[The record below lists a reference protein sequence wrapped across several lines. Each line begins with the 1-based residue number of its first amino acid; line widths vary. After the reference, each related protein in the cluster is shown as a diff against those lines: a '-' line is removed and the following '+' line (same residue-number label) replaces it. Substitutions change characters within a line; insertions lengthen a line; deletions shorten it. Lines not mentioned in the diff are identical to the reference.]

1 MKTKTLRVLAL
12 AALLATPFALAA
24 QQSLP
29 YSYGFEEA
37 AEMNNWTT
45 QSMNTE
51 NAANMQRVT
60 TQHHSGSYSF
70 QFSAQSTAANGN
82 YNQYLITPELNCPNG
97 TFLEFYYKK
106 QSQHANAYF
115 RVGYS
120 STNANPTSFTWI
132 SNDTLPYSTVGD
144 AWFRYAANLPA
155 GTKYVA
161 INYYHNSS
169 SLVYNKF
176 FVDDFILSAGSSCMP
191 VTNLEVSVATQSS
204 LTLSWTDT
212 QNDDGVTYMVYDMS
226 DTTLITDTVS
236 GTTFTVTGLEPNTE
250 YTFGVVAD
258 CGGGNY
264 STRVSTTGHTDC
276 GMVGDDELPW
286 GDDFNTYG
294 SVGLTD
300 IPCYQ
305 SLNYGYNGNLVY
317 PGISTIPGTDGNTQ
331 NKAMVFK
338 CRGTV
343 QYQVAILPQ
352 FESIGNKTVVFNI
365 KDNGVFNYATSETE
379 YHGVVEVGVMSDPA
393 DQTTFT
399 AIQTFTGLNA
409 TWAEKTVDLS
419 SYTGTGLH
427 IAFRCHNT
435 MPNTSSSENP
445 VYIDNL
451 YVLESPS
458 CPRLTGVTVDNITG
472 NDATVHIGD
481 TAAASHISYRITFTP
496 DNGDDP
502 IVITDIDTTNYTA
515 TGLTPNTAYT
525 VSAEAECSDGS
536 FTAPV
541 TVSIRTGCGLIPEE
555 AMPFSENFDS
565 YQNNAQA
572 AMPCW
577 TILNAVGGYPK
588 YASYR
593 NHGNGSGNGLL
604 WTGATS
610 QNTLCVLPAFDVP
623 LDQLIVN
630 LWFYTTSST
639 DGIQLGYVTDNDNAG
654 SYVAL
659 ASYVGTAYAYSATG
673 WSNVELT
680 VPSVPAEA
688 SNLAIKFVGTGQTV
702 VVDDIVVTVAPNCPQ
717 PTTVVVSDITNTS
730 AHLHVADSNDSPNY
744 TVRVY
749 GGGNT
754 LIDNVTY
761 TTTEIPLTGLAASTV
776 YTVEVVANCP
786 DGGSYSP
793 VTMQFSTQCTAIGEN
808 DLPWNENFDTYP
820 GTSGSLES
828 QYALNIACWTVA
840 CRYSGYY
847 PFFNSAVH
855 YNGSNSLYCYGTA
868 AQPTVF
874 ALPWFDNNLSN
885 LQLTFAVRRTDAQA
899 NIEVGVMSNPMDT
912 NTFVHVQTCSPSTSG
927 SWQMF
932 TVTFASFTT
941 GNIAFRSTSLVNIDA
956 ITVNTT
962 SLCTA
967 PVVTL
972 CDTTTEGVTVT
983 LNDVHNTAHYM
994 LYLDGSAAGIE
1005 VNGNTYT
1012 IEGLAPGTIHSLTA
1026 RTVCGAGSMSD
1037 NSPAV
1042 GFHTLCEPVSTPS
1055 WSEDFETW
1063 ATGDSTY
1070 NPCWVSVTDGTTPT
1084 PYAENTNGN
1093 KSLYFL
1099 ASSGAYNAC
1108 YSMAKLPQFA
1118 AAVNTL
1124 TISFRYKVSINASDS
1139 RIIVGVAGEGNDT
1152 AGFTRIASFTPANTN
1167 WHEYDVD
1174 LAAYNGTNNRIAVM
1188 LVVSGDN
1195 RVAYGYMDDV
1205 EVYVTGDCL
1214 RPAPIVVS
1222 NVGADSVHLDWSAG
1236 STLGDFSIKWTDEDS
1251 TTVYD
1256 QLGYTLESLQPYTT
1270 YTVTVRRECDGELS
1284 RPRTVTFTTHALPAS
1299 LPYNTGFET
1308 TNDTLWNYA
1317 QAENNQ
1323 WHIGNA
1329 VNNGGSRSLYIS
1341 TDGGVSNTYVS
1352 DATHAY
1358 AYRILN
1364 LTESGNYDISFDW
1377 KAKGEPTTIDC
1388 DYLRAYIAPEA
1399 NAPVTDITSIPSS
1412 WQSITDPLS
1421 MEEDWQSIY
1430 TVANVEAAGN
1440 YALIF
1445 CWKVDALT
1453 VTNPP
1458 AAIDNVIVARQSCTP
1473 PTDLTYGQATATTI
1487 SFSWTAGSNETAWDV
1502 NINNSGWQ
1510 RVSVTNYTATGL
1522 TPDTDNDIA
1531 VRAVCGD
1538 GGNSFAITGTMHTG
1552 TLGIAD
1558 NDALIVAITPNPA
1571 TNIVTVSAGAMH
1583 QAAIIDLNGRTVT
1596 TAPMTD
1602 GSATFDVSTLA
1613 RGAYFVRITG
1623 DQATI
1628 VRKLIVR

>member
-51 NAANMQRVT
+51 NAANMMRT
-60 TQHHSGSYSF
+60 TSQHYTGSWCF
-70 QFSAQSTAANGN
+70 QFASNASAANGN
-82 YNQYLITPELNCPNG
+82 YNQYLISPELNCPNG
-97 TFLEFYYKK
+97 MHLNFKYRKHSNWVNER
-106 QSQHANAYF
+106 F

-120 STNANPTSFTWI
+120 ATTADVSSFTWLGYTTTTSG
-132 SNDTLPYSTVGD
+132 SNTTVWTD
-144 AWFRYAANLPA
+144 YDINLPA

-161 INYYHNSS
+161 INYDSYLGTSTSNY
-169 SLVYNKF
+169 LYI
-176 FVDDFILSAGSSCMP
+176 DDIVMAADASCMP
-191 VTNLEVSVATQSS
+191 VTNLQVISS
-204 LTLSWTDT
+204 TIGSLQLSWTDN
-212 QNDDGVTYMVYDMS
+212 QNGSGTTYTVFDMS
-226 DTTLITDTVS
+226 DTTVMADSVT
-236 GTTFTVTGLEPNTE
+236 GTTYVVTGLESNSE
-250 YTFGVVAD
+250 YTFGVVAS
-258 CGGGNY
+258 CGSGQY
-264 STRVSTTGHTDC
+264 STRVSVTGHTAC
-276 GMVGDDELPW
+276 GIVGDDEMPW
-286 GDDFNTYG
+286 GDNFDSYSDG
-294 SVGLTD
+294 SVSDL
-300 IPCYQ
+300 PCYK
-305 SLNYGYNGNLVY
+305 SLNYGYSSNTDY
-317 PGISTIPGTDGNTQ
+317 PKIGVTDGVDGVNS
-331 NKAMVFK
+331 KAMVFRV
-338 CRGTV
+338 RGTS
-343 QYQVAILPQ
+343 QYELAILPE
-352 FESIGNKTVVFNI
+352 FESLYDKSVVFNV
-365 KDNGVFNYATSETE
+365 KDNGTYYNGDVLYTE
-379 YHGVVEVGVMSDPA
+379 VLEVGVMTDPTNQA
-393 DQTTFT
+393 TFT
-399 AIQTFTGLNA
+399 TVQTFSGMNA
-409 TWAEKTVDLS
+409 TWVEKTVDLS
-419 SYTGTGLH
+419 TYSGNGYY

-435 MPNTSSSENP
+435 QANTNGTL
-445 VYIDNL
+445 YIDNI
-451 YVLESPS
+451 YVLVTPS

-481 TAAASHISYRITFTP
+481 TAAASHVSYRITFTP

-541 TVSIRTGCGLIPEE
+541 TTSIRTGCGLIPEE

-593 NHGNGSGNGLL
+593 NHGNSSGNGLL

-659 ASYVGTAYAYSATG
+659 ASYVGTAYAYSTTG

-688 SNLAIKFVGTGQTV
+688 SNLAIKFVGTGQDV

-754 LIDNVTY
+754 VIDNVTY

-793 VTMQFSTQCTAIGEN
+793 VTMQFRTQCAAIGEN

-874 ALPWFDNNLSN
+874 ALPWFGNNLSD

-932 TVTFASFTT
+932 TVTFAGFTT

-972 CDTTTEGVTVT
+972 SDTTTEGVTVT

-994 LYLDGSAAGIE
+994 LYLDGSTTGIE

-1124 TISFRYKVSINASDS
+1124 TLSFRYKVSINASDS
-1139 RIIVGVAGEGNDT
+1139 RIIVGVAGDGNDT
-1152 AGFTRIASFTPANTN
+1152 TGFTRIASFTPANTN

-1188 LVVSGDN
+1188 LVAGGDN

-1329 VNNGGSRSLYIS
+1329 VNNGGSSSLYIS
-1341 TDGGVSNTYVS
+1341 TDGGISNTYVS
-1352 DATHAY
+1352 DATHTY

-1364 LTESGNYDISFDW
+1364 LTENGNYDISFDW

-1399 NAPVTDITSIPSS
+1399 DAPVTDITSIPSS

-1430 TVANVEAAGN
+1430 TVANVETAGN

-1458 AAIDNVIVARQSCTP
+1458 AAIDNVIVARQSCPP

>member
-51 NAANMQRVT
+51 NAANMMRT
-60 TQHHSGSYSF
+60 TSQHYTGSWCF
-70 QFSAQSTAANGN
+70 QFASNASAANGN
-82 YNQYLITPELNCPNG
+82 YNQYLISPELNCPNG
-97 TFLEFYYKK
+97 MHLNFKYRKHSNWVNER
-106 QSQHANAYF
+106 F

-120 STNANPTSFTWI
+120 ATTADVSSFTWLGYTTTSG
-132 SNDTLPYSTVGD
+132 SNTTVWTD
-144 AWFRYAANLPA
+144 YDINLPA

-161 INYYHNSS
+161 INYDSYLGTSTSNY
-169 SLVYNKF
+169 LYI
-176 FVDDFILSAGSSCMP
+176 DDIVMAADASCMP
-191 VTNLEVSVATQSS
+191 VTNLQVISS
-204 LTLSWTDT
+204 TIGSLQLSWTDN
-212 QNDDGVTYMVYDMS
+212 QNGSGTTYTVFDMS
-226 DTTLITDTVS
+226 DTTVMADSVT
-236 GTTFTVTGLEPNTE
+236 GTTYVVTGLESNSE
-250 YTFGVVAD
+250 YTFGVVAS
-258 CGGGNY
+258 CGSGQY
-264 STRVSTTGHTDC
+264 STRVSVTGHTAC
-276 GMVGDDELPW
+276 GIVGDDEMPW
-286 GDDFNTYG
+286 GDNFDSYSDG
-294 SVGLTD
+294 SVSDL
-300 IPCYQ
+300 PCYK
-305 SLNYGYNGNLVY
+305 SLNYGYSSNTDY
-317 PGISTIPGTDGNTQ
+317 PKIGVTDGVDGVNS
-331 NKAMVFK
+331 KAMVFRV
-338 CRGTV
+338 RGTS
-343 QYQVAILPQ
+343 QYELAILPE
-352 FESIGNKTVVFNI
+352 FESLYDKSVVFNV
-365 KDNGVFNYATSETE
+365 KDNGTYYNGDVLYTE
-379 YHGVVEVGVMSDPA
+379 VLEVGVMTDPTNQA
-393 DQTTFT
+393 TFT
-399 AIQTFTGLNA
+399 TVQTFSGMNA
-409 TWAEKTVDLS
+409 TWVEKTVDLS
-419 SYTGTGLH
+419 TYSGNGYY

-435 MPNTSSSENP
+435 QANTNGTL
-445 VYIDNL
+445 YIDNI
-451 YVLESPS
+451 YVLVTPS

-481 TAAASHISYRITFTP
+481 TAAASHVSYRITFTP

-593 NHGNGSGNGLL
+593 NHGNSSGNGLL

-659 ASYVGTAYAYSATG
+659 ASYVGTAYAYSTTG

-688 SNLAIKFVGTGQTV
+688 SNLAIKFVGTGQDV
-702 VVDDIVVTVAPNCPQ
+702 VVDDIVVSVAPNCPQ

-754 LIDNVTY
+754 VIDNVTY

-786 DGGSYSP
+786 DGGNYSP
-793 VTMQFSTQCTAIGEN
+793 VAMQFRTQCAAIGEN

-874 ALPWFDNNLSN
+874 ALPWFGNNLSD

-932 TVTFASFTT
+932 TVTFAGFTT

-972 CDTTTEGVTVT
+972 SDTTTEGVTVT

-994 LYLDGSAAGIE
+994 LYLDGSTTGIE
-1005 VNGNTYT
+1005 VIGNTYT

-1084 PYAENTNGN
+1084 PYAENANGN

-1124 TISFRYKVSINASDS
+1124 TLSFRYKVSINASDS
-1139 RIIVGVAGEGNDT
+1139 RIIVGVAGDGNDT

-1188 LVVSGDN
+1188 LVAGGDN

-1236 STLGDFSIKWTDEDS
+1236 SALGDFSIKWTDEDS

-1256 QLGYTLESLQPYTT
+1256 QLGYTLENLQPYTT

-1399 NAPVTDITSIPSS
+1399 DAPVTDITSIPSS

-1458 AAIDNVIVARQSCTP
+1458 AAIDNVIVARQSCAP

-1487 SFSWTAGSNETAWDV
+1487 SFSWTAGSNETSWDV

-1602 GSATFDVSTLA
+1602 GSAAFDVSTLA

>member
-51 NAANMQRVT
+51 NAANMMRT
-60 TQHHSGSYSF
+60 TSQHYTGSWCF
-70 QFSAQSTAANGN
+70 QFASNASAANGN
-82 YNQYLITPELNCPNG
+82 YNQYLISPELNCPNG
-97 TFLEFYYKK
+97 MHLNFKYRKHSNWVNER
-106 QSQHANAYF
+106 F

-120 STNANPTSFTWI
+120 ATTADVSSFTWLGYTTTTSG
-132 SNDTLPYSTVGD
+132 SNTTVWTD
-144 AWFRYAANLPA
+144 YDINLPA

-161 INYYHNSS
+161 INYDSYLGTSTSNY
-169 SLVYNKF
+169 LYI
-176 FVDDFILSAGSSCMP
+176 DDIVMAADASCMP
-191 VTNLEVSVATQSS
+191 VTNLQVISS
-204 LTLSWTDT
+204 TIGSLQLSWTDN
-212 QNDDGVTYMVYDMS
+212 QNGSGTTYTVFDMS
-226 DTTLITDTVS
+226 DTTVMADSVT
-236 GTTFTVTGLEPNTE
+236 GTTYVVTGLESNSE
-250 YTFGVVAD
+250 YTFGVVAS
-258 CGGGNY
+258 CGSGQY
-264 STRVSTTGHTDC
+264 STRVSVTGHTAC
-276 GMVGDDELPW
+276 GIVGDDEMPW
-286 GDDFNTYG
+286 GDNFDSYSDG
-294 SVGLTD
+294 SVSDL
-300 IPCYQ
+300 PCYK
-305 SLNYGYNGNLVY
+305 SLNYGYSSNTDY
-317 PGISTIPGTDGNTQ
+317 PKIGVTDGVDGVNS
-331 NKAMVFK
+331 KAMVFRV
-338 CRGTV
+338 RGTS
-343 QYQVAILPQ
+343 QYELAILPE
-352 FESIGNKTVVFNI
+352 FESLYDKSVVFNV
-365 KDNGVFNYATSETE
+365 KDNGTYYNGDVLYTE
-379 YHGVVEVGVMSDPA
+379 VLEVGVMTDPTNQA
-393 DQTTFT
+393 TFT
-399 AIQTFTGLNA
+399 TVQTFSGMNA
-409 TWAEKTVDLS
+409 TWVEKTVDLS
-419 SYTGTGLH
+419 TYSGNGYY

-435 MPNTSSSENP
+435 QANTNGTL
-445 VYIDNL
+445 YIDNI
-451 YVLESPS
+451 YVLVTPS

-481 TAAASHISYRITFTP
+481 TAAASHVSYRITFTP

-541 TVSIRTGCGLIPEE
+541 TTSIRTGCGLIPEE

-593 NHGNGSGNGLL
+593 NHGNSSGNGLL

-659 ASYVGTAYAYSATG
+659 ASYVGTAYAYSTTG

-688 SNLAIKFVGTGQTV
+688 SNLAIKFVGTGQDV
-702 VVDDIVVTVAPNCPQ
+702 VVDDIVVSVAPNCPQ

-754 LIDNVTY
+754 VIDNVTY
-761 TTTEIPLTGLAASTV
+761 TTTEIQLTGLAASTV

-786 DGGSYSP
+786 DGGSYNP
-793 VTMQFSTQCTAIGEN
+793 VTMQFRTQCAAIGEN

-874 ALPWFDNNLSN
+874 ALPWFGNNLSD

-932 TVTFASFTT
+932 TVTFAGFTT

-972 CDTTTEGVTVT
+972 SDTTTEGVTVT

-994 LYLDGSAAGIE
+994 LYLDGSTTGIE
-1005 VNGNTYT
+1005 VIGNTYT

-1124 TISFRYKVSINASDS
+1124 TLSFRYKVSINASDS
-1139 RIIVGVAGEGNDT
+1139 RIIVGVAGDGNDT

-1188 LVVSGDN
+1188 LVAGGDN

-1329 VNNGGSRSLYIS
+1329 VNNGGSSSLYIS

-1430 TVANVEAAGN
+1430 TVSNVETAGN

-1458 AAIDNVIVARQSCTP
+1458 AAIDNVIVARQSCAP

-1596 TAPMTD
+1596 TAPLTD

>member
-51 NAANMQRVT
+51 NANNMMRT
-60 TQHHSGSYSF
+60 TSQHYTGSWCF
-70 QFSAQSTAANGN
+70 QFASNASAANGN
-82 YNQYLITPELNCPNG
+82 YNQYLISPELNCPNG
-97 TFLEFYYKK
+97 MHLNFKYRKHSNWVNER
-106 QSQHANAYF
+106 F

-120 STNANPTSFTWI
+120 ATTADVSSFTWLGYTTTTSG
-132 SNDTLPYSTVGD
+132 SNTTVWTD
-144 AWFRYAANLPA
+144 YDINLPA

-161 INYYHNSS
+161 INYDSYLGTGTSNY
-169 SLVYNKF
+169 LYI
-176 FVDDFILSAGSSCMP
+176 DDIEMAADASCMP
-191 VTNLEVSVATQSS
+191 VTNLQVISS
-204 LTLSWTDT
+204 TIGSLQLSWTDN
-212 QNDDGVTYMVYDMS
+212 QNGSGTTYTVFDMS
-226 DTTLITDTVS
+226 DTTVMADSVT
-236 GTTFTVTGLEPNTE
+236 GTTYVVTGLESNSE
-250 YTFGVVAD
+250 YTFGVVAS
-258 CGGGNY
+258 CGSGQY
-264 STRVSTTGHTDC
+264 STRVSVTGHTAC
-276 GMVGDDELPW
+276 GIVGDDEMPW
-286 GDDFNTYG
+286 GDNFDSYSDG
-294 SVGLTD
+294 SVSDL
-300 IPCYQ
+300 PCYK
-305 SLNYGYNGNLVY
+305 SLNYGYSSNTDYPKIGVTNGV
-317 PGISTIPGTDGNTQ
+317 DGVNS
-331 NKAMVFK
+331 KAMVFRV
-338 CRGTV
+338 RGTS
-343 QYQVAILPQ
+343 QYELAILPE
-352 FESIGNKTVVFNI
+352 FESLYDKSVVFDV
-365 KDNGVFNYATSETE
+365 KDNGTYYNGDVLYTE
-379 YHGVVEVGVMSDPA
+379 VLEVGVMTDPTNQA
-393 DQTTFT
+393 TFT
-399 AIQTFTGLNA
+399 TVQTFSGMNA
-409 TWAEKTVDLS
+409 TWVEKIVDLS
-419 SYTGTGLH
+419 TYSGSGYY

-435 MPNTSSSENP
+435 QANTNGTL
-445 VYIDNL
+445 YIDNL
-451 YVLESPS
+451 YVLVTPS

-481 TAAASHISYRITFTP
+481 TAAASHVSYRITFTP

-541 TVSIRTGCGLIPEE
+541 TVLIRTGCGLIPEE

-610 QNTLCVLPAFDVP
+610 QNTMCVLPAFDVP

-659 ASYVGTAYAYSATG
+659 ASYVGTEYAYSTTG

-717 PTTVVVSDITNTS
+717 PTTVVVNDITNTS

-754 LIDNVTY
+754 VIDNVTY

-786 DGGSYSP
+786 DGGSYNP
-793 VTMQFSTQCTAIGEN
+793 VTMQFSTQCAAIGEN

-874 ALPWFDNNLSN
+874 ALPWFGNNLSD

-932 TVTFASFTT
+932 TVTFAGFTT

-972 CDTTTEGVTVT
+972 SDTTTEGVTVT

-994 LYLDGSAAGIE
+994 LYLDGSTTGIE

-1012 IEGLAPGTIHSLTA
+1012 IEGLASGTIHSLTA

-1108 YSMAKLPQFA
+1108 YSMAKLPQFT

-1124 TISFRYKVSINASDS
+1124 TLSFRYKVSINASDS
-1139 RIIVGVAGEGNDT
+1139 RIIVGVAGDGNDT

-1188 LVVSGDN
+1188 LVAGGDN

-1256 QLGYTLESLQPYTT
+1256 QLGYTLENLQPYTT

-1399 NAPVTDITSIPSS
+1399 DAPVTDITSIPSS

-1430 TVANVEAAGN
+1430 TVANVETAGN

-1458 AAIDNVIVARQSCTP
+1458 AAIDNVIVARQSCAP

-1571 TNIVTVSAGAMH
+1571 TDIVTVSAGAMH

>member
-51 NAANMQRVT
+51 NANNMMRT
-60 TQHHSGSYSF
+60 TSQYYTGSWCF
-70 QFSAQSTAANGN
+70 QFASNTSASNGN
-82 YNQYLITPELNCPNG
+82 YNQYLISPELNCPNG
-97 TFLEFYYKK
+97 MHLNFKYRKHSNWVNER
-106 QSQHANAYF
+106 F

-120 STNANPTSFTWI
+120 ATTADVSSFTWLGYTTTTSG
-132 SNDTLPYSTVGD
+132 SNTTVWTD
-144 AWFRYAANLPA
+144 YDINLPA

-161 INYYHNSS
+161 INYDSYLGTGTSNY
-169 SLVYNKF
+169 LYI
-176 FVDDFILSAGSSCMP
+176 DDIELAADASCMP
-191 VTNLEVSVATQSS
+191 VTNLQVISS
-204 LTLSWTDT
+204 TIGSLQLSWTDN
-212 QNDDGVTYMVYDMS
+212 QNGSGTTYTVFDMS
-226 DTTLITDTVS
+226 DTTVMADSVT
-236 GTTFTVTGLEPNTE
+236 GTTYVVTGLESNSE
-250 YTFGVVAD
+250 YIFGVVAS
-258 CGGGNY
+258 CGSGQY
-264 STRVSTTGHTDC
+264 STRVSVTGHTAC
-276 GMVGDDELPW
+276 GIVGDDEMPW
-286 GDDFNTYG
+286 GDNFDSYSDG
-294 SVGLTD
+294 SVSDL
-300 IPCYQ
+300 PCYK
-305 SLNYGYNGNLVY
+305 SLNYGYSSNTDY
-317 PGISTIPGTDGNTQ
+317 PKIGVTDGVDGVNS
-331 NKAMVFK
+331 KAIVFRV
-338 CRGTV
+338 RGTS
-343 QYQVAILPQ
+343 QYELAILPE
-352 FESIGNKTVVFNI
+352 FESLYDKSVVFNV
-365 KDNGVFNYATSETE
+365 KDNGTYYNGDVLYTE
-379 YHGVVEVGVMSDPA
+379 VLEVGVMTDPTNQA
-393 DQTTFT
+393 TFT
-399 AIQTFTGLNA
+399 TVQTFSGMNA
-409 TWAEKTVDLS
+409 TWEEKTVDLS
-419 SYTGTGLH
+419 TYSGNGYY

-435 MPNTSSSENP
+435 QANTNGTL
-445 VYIDNL
+445 YIDNL

-502 IVITDIDTTNYTA
+502 IVITDIDTTNHTA

-577 TILNAVGGYPK
+577 TILNATGGYPK

-593 NHGNGSGNGLL
+593 NHGNGSGKGLL

-659 ASYVGTAYAYSATG
+659 ASYVGTAYAYSTTG

-702 VVDDIVVTVAPNCPQ
+702 VVDDIVVSVAPNCPQ

-754 LIDNVTY
+754 VIDNVTY

-793 VTMQFSTQCTAIGEN
+793 VAMQFRTQCAAIGEN

-874 ALPWFDNNLSN
+874 ALPWFGNNLSD
-885 LQLTFAVRRTDAQA
+885 LQLTLAVRRTDAQA

-932 TVTFASFTT
+932 TVTFAGFTT

-972 CDTTTEGVTVT
+972 SDTTTEGVTVT

-1139 RIIVGVAGEGNDT
+1139 RIIVGVAGDGNDT

-1256 QLGYTLESLQPYTT
+1256 QLGYTLENLQPYTT

-1284 RPRTVTFTTHALPAS
+1284 RPRTVTITTHALPAS

-1458 AAIDNVIVARQSCTP
+1458 AAIDNVIVARQSCAP

-1571 TNIVTVSAGAMH
+1571 TDIVTVSAGAMH
-1583 QAAIIDLNGRTVT
+1583 QASIIDLNGRTVT

-1602 GSATFDVSTLA
+1602 GSATFDVSSLA

>member
-12 AALLATPFALAA
+12 AALLATPFALTA

-60 TQHHSGSYSF
+60 TQHNTGTWCF
-70 QFSAQSTAANGN
+70 QFASNTSASNGN
-82 YNQYLITPELNCPNG
+82 YNQYLISPELNCPNG
-97 TFLEFYYKK
+97 MHLNFKYRKHSNWVNER
-106 QSQHANAYF
+106 F

-120 STNANPTSFTWI
+120 ATTADVSSFTWLGYTTTTSG
-132 SNDTLPYSTVGD
+132 SNTTVWTD
-144 AWFRYAANLPA
+144 YDINLPA
-155 GTKYVA
+155 GTKYDSYLGTGTY
-161 INYYHNSS
+161 NYLYI
-169 SLVYNKF
+169 
-176 FVDDFILSAGSSCMP
+176 DDIEMAADASCMP
-191 VTNLEVSVATQSS
+191 VTNLQVISS
-204 LTLSWTDT
+204 TIGSLQLSWTDN
-212 QNDDGVTYMVYDMS
+212 QNGSGTTYTVFDMS
-226 DTTLITDTVS
+226 DTTVMADSVT
-236 GTTFTVTGLEPNTE
+236 GTTYVVTGLESNSE
-250 YTFGVVAD
+250 YTFGVVAS
-258 CGGGNY
+258 CGSGQY
-264 STRVSTTGHTDC
+264 STRVSVTGHTAC
-276 GMVGDDELPW
+276 GIVGDDEMPW
-286 GDDFNTYG
+286 GDNFDSYSDG
-294 SVGLTD
+294 SVSDL
-300 IPCYQ
+300 PCYK
-305 SLNYGYNGNLVY
+305 SLNYGYSSNTDY
-317 PGISTIPGTDGNTQ
+317 PKIGVTDGVDGVNS
-331 NKAMVFK
+331 KAMVFRV
-338 CRGTV
+338 RGTS
-343 QYQVAILPQ
+343 QYELAILPE
-352 FESIGNKTVVFNI
+352 FESLYDKSVVFNV
-365 KDNGVFNYATSETE
+365 KDNGTYYNGDVLYTE
-379 YHGVVEVGVMSDPA
+379 VLEVGVMTDPTNQA
-393 DQTTFT
+393 TFT
-399 AIQTFTGLNA
+399 TVQTFSGMNA
-409 TWAEKTVDLS
+409 TWVEKTVDLS
-419 SYTGTGLH
+419 TYSGNGYY

-435 MPNTSSSENP
+435 QANTNGTL
-445 VYIDNL
+445 YIDNL

-502 IVITDIDTTNYTA
+502 IVITDIDTANYTA

-577 TILNAVGGYPK
+577 TILNATGGYPK

-610 QNTLCVLPAFDVP
+610 QNTLCVLPGFDVP

-659 ASYVGTAYAYSATG
+659 ASYVGTAYAYSTTG

-754 LIDNVTY
+754 VIDNVTY

-786 DGGSYSP
+786 DGGSYNP
-793 VTMQFSTQCTAIGEN
+793 VTMQFSTQCAAIGEN

-847 PFFNSAVH
+847 PFFNSAEH

-874 ALPWFDNNLSN
+874 ALPWFANNLSD

-932 TVTFASFTT
+932 TVTFAGFTT
-941 GNIAFRSTSLVNIDA
+941 GHIAFRSTSLVNIDA

-972 CDTTTEGVTVT
+972 SDTTTEGVTVA

-994 LYLDGSAAGIE
+994 LYLDGSTTGIE

-1012 IEGLAPGTIHSLTA
+1012 IEGLAPGTIHSITA

-1124 TISFRYKVSINASDS
+1124 TLSFRYKVSINTSDS
-1139 RIIVGVAGEGNDT
+1139 RIIVGVAGDGNDT
-1152 AGFTRIASFTPANTN
+1152 VGFTRIASFTPANTN

-1188 LVVSGDN
+1188 LVVGGDN

-1205 EVYVTGDCL
+1205 EVYVTGACL

-1284 RPRTVTFTTHALPAS
+1284 RPRTVTITTHALPAS

-1329 VNNGGSRSLYIS
+1329 VNNGGSSSLYIS

-1358 AYRILN
+1358 AYRILD

-1399 NAPVTDITSIPSS
+1399 DAPVTDITSIPSS

-1440 YALIF
+1440 YAIIF

>member
-1 MKTKTLRVLAL
+1 MKTKTISVLAL

-51 NAANMQRVT
+51 NAANMTRVT
-60 TQHHSGSYSF
+60 TQHNTGAWCF
-70 QFSAQSTAANGN
+70 QFASNTSASNGN
-82 YNQYLITPELNCPNG
+82 YNQYLISPELNCPNG
-97 TFLEFYYKK
+97 MHLNFKYRKHSNWVNER
-106 QSQHANAYF
+106 F

-120 STNANPTSFTWI
+120 ATTADVSSFTWLGYTTTTSG
-132 SNDTLPYSTVGD
+132 SNTTVWTD
-144 AWFRYAANLPA
+144 YDINLPA

-161 INYYHNSS
+161 INYDSYLGTGTSNY
-169 SLVYNKF
+169 LYI
-176 FVDDFILSAGSSCMP
+176 DDIEMAADASCMP
-191 VTNLEVSVATQSS
+191 VTNLQVISS
-204 LTLSWTDT
+204 TIGSLQLSWTDN
-212 QNDDGVTYMVYDMS
+212 QNGSGTTYTVFDMS
-226 DTTLITDTVS
+226 DTTVMADSVT
-236 GTTFTVTGLEPNTE
+236 GTTYVVTGLESNSE
-250 YTFGVVAD
+250 YTFGVVAS
-258 CGGGNY
+258 CGSGQY
-264 STRVSTTGHTDC
+264 STRVSVTGHTAC
-276 GMVGDDELPW
+276 GIVGDDEMPW
-286 GDDFNTYG
+286 GDNFDSYSDG
-294 SVGLTD
+294 SVSDL
-300 IPCYQ
+300 PCYK
-305 SLNYGYNGNLVY
+305 SLNYGYSSNTDY
-317 PGISTIPGTDGNTQ
+317 PKIGVTDGVDGVNS
-331 NKAMVFK
+331 KAMVFRV
-338 CRGTV
+338 RGTS
-343 QYQVAILPQ
+343 QYELAILPE
-352 FESIGNKTVVFNI
+352 FESLYDKSVVFDV
-365 KDNGVFNYATSETE
+365 KDNGTYYNGDVLYTE
-379 YHGVVEVGVMSDPA
+379 VLEVGVMTDPTNQA
-393 DQTTFT
+393 TFT
-399 AIQTFTGLNA
+399 TVQTFSGMNA
-409 TWAEKTVDLS
+409 TWVEKTVDLS
-419 SYTGTGLH
+419 TYSGNGYY

-435 MPNTSSSENP
+435 QANTNGTL
-445 VYIDNL
+445 YIDNL
-451 YVLESPS
+451 YVLVTPS

-565 YQNNAQA
+565 YTNNAQA

-577 TILNAVGGYPK
+577 TILNATGGYPK

-593 NHGNGSGNGLL
+593 NHGSGSGNGLL

-659 ASYVGTAYAYSATG
+659 ASYVGTEYAYSATG

-754 LIDNVTY
+754 VIDNVTY

-793 VTMQFSTQCTAIGEN
+793 VTMQFRTQCTAIGEN

-840 CRYSGYY
+840 CRYSAYY

-855 YNGSNSLYCYGTA
+855 YNGGNSLYCYGTA

-874 ALPWFDNNLSN
+874 ALPWFDNNLSD

-932 TVTFASFTT
+932 TVTFAGFTT

-972 CDTTTEGVTVT
+972 SDTTTEGVTVA

-994 LYLDGSAAGIE
+994 LYLDGSATGIE
-1005 VNGNTYT
+1005 VIGNTYT

-1026 RTVCGAGSMSD
+1026 RTVCGTGSMSD

-1055 WSEDFETW
+1055 WSENFETW

-1099 ASSGAYNAC
+1099 ASSGAYNAR

-1118 AAVNTL
+1118 ADVNTL

-1139 RIIVGVAGEGNDT
+1139 RIIVGVAGDGNDT

-1188 LVVSGDN
+1188 LVVGGDN

-1299 LPYNTGFET
+1299 LPYNTGFEA

-1399 NAPVTDITSIPSS
+1399 DAPVTDITSIPSS

-1430 TVANVEAAGN
+1430 TVANVEAVGN

-1502 NINNSGWQ
+1502 NINNLGWQ

-1571 TNIVTVSAGAMH
+1571 TDIVTVSAGAMH
-1583 QAAIIDLNGRTVT
+1583 QTAIIDLNGRTVT

>member
-51 NAANMQRVT
+51 NAANMMRT
-60 TQHHSGSYSF
+60 TSQHYTGSWCF
-70 QFSAQSTAANGN
+70 QFASNASAANGN
-82 YNQYLITPELNCPNG
+82 YNQYLISPELNCPNG
-97 TFLEFYYKK
+97 MHLNFKYRKHSNWVNER
-106 QSQHANAYF
+106 F

-120 STNANPTSFTWI
+120 ATTADVSSFTWLGYTTTSG
-132 SNDTLPYSTVGD
+132 SNTTVWTD
-144 AWFRYAANLPA
+144 YDINLPA

-161 INYYHNSS
+161 INYDSYLGTSTSNY
-169 SLVYNKF
+169 LYI
-176 FVDDFILSAGSSCMP
+176 DDIVMAADASCMP
-191 VTNLEVSVATQSS
+191 VTNLQVISS
-204 LTLSWTDT
+204 TIGSLQLSWTDN
-212 QNDDGVTYMVYDMS
+212 QNGSGTTYTVFDMS
-226 DTTLITDTVS
+226 DTTVMADSVT
-236 GTTFTVTGLEPNTE
+236 GTTYVVTGLESNSE
-250 YTFGVVAD
+250 YTFGVVAS
-258 CGGGNY
+258 CGSGQY
-264 STRVSTTGHTDC
+264 STRVSVTGHTAC
-276 GMVGDDELPW
+276 GIVGDDEMPW
-286 GDDFNTYG
+286 GDNFDSYSDG
-294 SVGLTD
+294 SVSDL
-300 IPCYQ
+300 PCYK
-305 SLNYGYNGNLVY
+305 SLNYGYSSNTDY
-317 PGISTIPGTDGNTQ
+317 PKIGVTDGVDGVNS
-331 NKAMVFK
+331 KAMVFRV
-338 CRGTV
+338 RGTS
-343 QYQVAILPQ
+343 QYELAILPE
-352 FESIGNKTVVFNI
+352 FESLYDKSVVFNV
-365 KDNGVFNYATSETE
+365 KDNGTYYNGDVLYTE
-379 YHGVVEVGVMSDPA
+379 VLEVGVMTDPTNQA
-393 DQTTFT
+393 TFT
-399 AIQTFTGLNA
+399 TVQTFSGMNA
-409 TWAEKTVDLS
+409 TWVEKTVDLS
-419 SYTGTGLH
+419 TYSGNGYY

-435 MPNTSSSENP
+435 QANTNGTL
-445 VYIDNL
+445 YIDNI
-451 YVLESPS
+451 YVLVTPS

-481 TAAASHISYRITFTP
+481 TAAASHVSYRITFTP

-593 NHGNGSGNGLL
+593 NHGNSSGNGLL

-659 ASYVGTAYAYSATG
+659 ASYVGTAYAYSTTG

-688 SNLAIKFVGTGQTV
+688 SNLAIKFVGTGQDV
-702 VVDDIVVTVAPNCPQ
+702 VVDDIVVSVAPNCPQ

-754 LIDNVTY
+754 VIDNVTY

-786 DGGSYSP
+786 DGGNYSP
-793 VTMQFSTQCTAIGEN
+793 VAMQFRTQCAAIGEN

-874 ALPWFDNNLSN
+874 ALPWFGNNLSD

-932 TVTFASFTT
+932 TVTFAGFTT

-972 CDTTTEGVTVT
+972 SDTTTEGVTVT

-994 LYLDGSAAGIE
+994 LYLDGSTTGIE

-1026 RTVCGAGSMSD
+1026 RTVCGTGSMSD

-1108 YSMAKLPQFA
+1108 YSMAKLPQFT

-1124 TISFRYKVSINASDS
+1124 TLSFRYKVSINASDS
-1139 RIIVGVAGEGNDT
+1139 RIIVGVAGDGNDT

-1188 LVVSGDN
+1188 LVAGGDN

-1236 STLGDFSIKWTDEDS
+1236 SALGDFSIKWTDEDS

-1329 VNNGGSRSLYIS
+1329 VNNGGSSSLYIS
-1341 TDGGVSNTYVS
+1341 TDGGVSNTYLS

-1399 NAPVTDITSIPSS
+1399 DAPVTDITSIPSS

-1458 AAIDNVIVARQSCTP
+1458 AAIDNVIVARQSCAP

-1558 NDALIVAITPNPA
+1558 NDALTVAITPNPA

>member
-51 NAANMQRVT
+51 NANNMMRT
-60 TQHHSGSYSF
+60 TSQYYTGSWCF
-70 QFSAQSTAANGN
+70 QFASNTSASNGN
-82 YNQYLITPELNCPNG
+82 YNQYLISPELNCPNG
-97 TFLEFYYKK
+97 MHLNFKYRKHSNWVNER
-106 QSQHANAYF
+106 F

-120 STNANPTSFTWI
+120 ATTADVSSFTWLGYTTTTSG
-132 SNDTLPYSTVGD
+132 SNTTVWTD
-144 AWFRYAANLPA
+144 YDINLPA

-161 INYYHNSS
+161 INYDSYLGTSTSNY
-169 SLVYNKF
+169 LYI
-176 FVDDFILSAGSSCMP
+176 DDIEMAADASCMP
-191 VTNLEVSVATQSS
+191 VTNLQVISS
-204 LTLSWTDT
+204 TIGSLQLSWTDN
-212 QNDDGVTYMVYDMS
+212 QNGSGTTYTVFDMS
-226 DTTLITDTVS
+226 DTTVMADSVT
-236 GTTFTVTGLEPNTE
+236 GTTYVVTGLESNSE
-250 YTFGVVAD
+250 YTFGVVAS
-258 CGGGNY
+258 CGSGQY
-264 STRVSTTGHTDC
+264 STRVSVTGHTAC
-276 GMVGDDELPW
+276 GIVGDDEMPW
-286 GDDFNTYG
+286 GDNFNSYSDG
-294 SVGLTD
+294 SVSNL
-300 IPCYQ
+300 PCYK
-305 SLNYGYNGNLVY
+305 SLNYGYNGNLIF
-317 PGISTIPGTDGNTQ
+317 PGISTTPDANGVDT
-331 NKAMVFK
+331 KALAFN

-343 QYQVAILPQ
+343 QYEIAILPE
-352 FESIGNKTVVFNI
+352 FESLYGKSVVFVVQDKGYYNYYTYEMEYL
-365 KDNGVFNYATSETE
+365 GVL
-379 YHGVVEVGVMSDPA
+379 EVGVMTDPTNQA
-393 DQTTFT
+393 TFT
-399 AIQTFTGLNA
+399 TVQTFSGLNE
-409 TWAEKTVDLS
+409 TWTEKTVDLS
-419 SYTGTGLH
+419 TYSGNGYY

-435 MPNTSSSENP
+435 MPSTSNSQYYI
-445 VYIDNL
+445 YIDDI
-451 YVLESPS
+451 YVLETPT

-472 NDATVHIGD
+472 NDAMVHISD
-481 TAAASHISYRITFTP
+481 TAASSHVSYRITFTP

-502 IVITDIDTTNYTA
+502 IVVSDINVLNYNF
-515 TGLTPNTAYT
+515 TGLTPNTGYT
-525 VSAEAECSDGS
+525 VSVEAECSDGS

-541 TVSIRTGCGLIPEE
+541 TTTMRTSCGIIPEE
-555 AMPFSENFDS
+555 AMPFNENFDS
-565 YQNNAQA
+565 HTDGAQA

-577 TILNAVGGYPK
+577 TILNATGGYPK
-588 YASYR
+588 YFANR
-593 NHGNGSGNGLL
+593 NHGDGPGNGLL
-604 WTGATS
+604 WVGLTS
-610 QNTLCVLPAFDVP
+610 QNTVCVLPDFEVP
-623 LDQLIVN
+623 LNQLIVRMW
-630 LWFYTTSST
+630 LKTPTST
-639 DGIQLGYVTDNDNAG
+639 DGILLGYVTDKNNANTFV
-654 SYVAL
+654 SL
-659 ASYVGTAYAYSATG
+659 ASYVGTTYAYANDFCSL
-673 WSNVELT
+673 ELV
-680 VPSVPAEA
+680 VPSVPSSAT
-688 SNLAIKFVGTGQTV
+688 NLAIKFVGTSSGNSSNQV
-702 VVDDIVVTVAPNCPQ
+702 VIDDIVVSVAPNCPQ
-717 PTTVVVSDITNTS
+717 PTAIVVSDITNTA

-744 TVRVY
+744 TVFVY
-749 GGGNT
+749 ST
-754 LIDNVTY
+754 SDTAIDNQTY
-761 TTTEIPLTGLAASTV
+761 TTTEIPLTGLTPNTV
-776 YTVEVVANCP
+776 YNVSVVAHCA
-786 DGGSYSP
+786 DGSYSP
-793 VTMQFSTQCTAIGEN
+793 VTVQFRTQCAGIAES
-808 DLPWNENFDTYP
+808 DLPWSENFDSYP
-820 GTSGSLES
+820 TGGLVS
-828 QYALNIACWTVA
+828 QYALNIPCWTVA
-840 CRYSGYY
+840 CRYASYY
-847 PFFNSAVH
+847 PLFVNEVH

-868 AQPTVF
+868 AQPTIF
-874 ALPWFDNNLSN
+874 ALPWFANNLSD

-932 TVTFASFTT
+932 TVTFAGFTT

-972 CDTTTEGVTVT
+972 SDTTTEGVTVT

-1139 RIIVGVAGEGNDT
+1139 RIIVGVAGDGNDT
-1152 AGFTRIASFTPANTN
+1152 VGFTRIASFTPANTN

-1188 LVVSGDN
+1188 LVAGGDN

-1214 RPAPIVVS
+1214 RPAPIVIS

-1256 QLGYTLESLQPYTT
+1256 QLGYTLENLQPYTT

-1284 RPRTVTFTTHALPAS
+1284 RPRTVTITTHALPAS

-1430 TVANVEAAGN
+1430 TVANVETAGN

-1458 AAIDNVIVARQSCTP
+1458 AAIDNVIVARQSCAP

-1571 TNIVTVSAGAMH
+1571 TDIVTVSADAMH

-1623 DQATI
+1623 DHATI

>member
-51 NAANMQRVT
+51 NAANMMRT
-60 TQHHSGSYSF
+60 TSQHYTGSWCF
-70 QFSAQSTAANGN
+70 QFASNASAANGN
-82 YNQYLITPELNCPNG
+82 YNQYLISPELNCPNG
-97 TFLEFYYKK
+97 MHLNFKYRKHSNWVNER
-106 QSQHANAYF
+106 F

-120 STNANPTSFTWI
+120 ATTADVSSFTWLGYTTTSG
-132 SNDTLPYSTVGD
+132 SNTTVWTD
-144 AWFRYAANLPA
+144 YDINLPA

-161 INYYHNSS
+161 INYDSYLGTSTSNY
-169 SLVYNKF
+169 LYI
-176 FVDDFILSAGSSCMP
+176 DDIVMAADASCMP
-191 VTNLEVSVATQSS
+191 VTNLQVISS
-204 LTLSWTDT
+204 TIGSLQLSWTDN
-212 QNDDGVTYMVYDMS
+212 QNGSGTTYTVFDMS
-226 DTTLITDTVS
+226 DTTVMADSVT
-236 GTTFTVTGLEPNTE
+236 GTTYVVTGLESNSE
-250 YTFGVVAD
+250 YTFGVVAS
-258 CGGGNY
+258 CGSGQY
-264 STRVSTTGHTDC
+264 STRVSVTGHTAC
-276 GMVGDDELPW
+276 GIVGDDEMPW
-286 GDDFNTYG
+286 GDNFDSYSDG
-294 SVGLTD
+294 SVSDL
-300 IPCYQ
+300 PCYK
-305 SLNYGYNGNLVY
+305 SLNYGYSSNTDY
-317 PGISTIPGTDGNTQ
+317 PKIGVTDGVDGVNS
-331 NKAMVFK
+331 KAMVFRV
-338 CRGTV
+338 RGTS
-343 QYQVAILPQ
+343 QYELAILPE
-352 FESIGNKTVVFNI
+352 FESLYDKSVVFNV
-365 KDNGVFNYATSETE
+365 KDNGTYYNGDVLYTE
-379 YHGVVEVGVMSDPA
+379 VLEVGVMTDPTNQA
-393 DQTTFT
+393 TFT
-399 AIQTFTGLNA
+399 TVQTFSGMNA
-409 TWAEKTVDLS
+409 TWVEKTVDLS
-419 SYTGTGLH
+419 TYSGNGYY

-435 MPNTSSSENP
+435 QANTNGTL
-445 VYIDNL
+445 YIDNI
-451 YVLESPS
+451 YVLVTPS

-481 TAAASHISYRITFTP
+481 TAAASHVSYRITFTP

-541 TVSIRTGCGLIPEE
+541 TTSIRTGCGLIPEE

-593 NHGNGSGNGLL
+593 NHGNSSGNGLL

-659 ASYVGTAYAYSATG
+659 ASYVGTAYAYSTTG

-688 SNLAIKFVGTGQTV
+688 SNLAIKFVGTGQDV

-754 LIDNVTY
+754 VIDNVTY

-793 VTMQFSTQCTAIGEN
+793 VTMQFRTQCAAIGEN

-847 PFFNSAVH
+847 PFFNSEVH

-874 ALPWFDNNLSN
+874 ALPWFANNLSD

-932 TVTFASFTT
+932 TVTFAGFTT

-972 CDTTTEGVTVT
+972 SDTTTEGVTVT

-994 LYLDGSAAGIE
+994 LYLDGSTTGIE
-1005 VNGNTYT
+1005 VIGNTYT

-1037 NSPAV
+1037 NSPTV

-1084 PYAENTNGN
+1084 PYAENANGN

-1124 TISFRYKVSINASDS
+1124 TLSFRYKVSINASDS
-1139 RIIVGVAGEGNDT
+1139 RIIVGVAGDGNDT
-1152 AGFTRIASFTPANTN
+1152 TGFTRIASFTPANTN

-1188 LVVSGDN
+1188 LVAGGDN

-1205 EVYVTGDCL
+1205 EIYVTGDCL

-1256 QLGYTLESLQPYTT
+1256 QLGYTLENLQPYTT

-1284 RPRTVTFTTHALPAS
+1284 RPRTVTITTHALPAS

-1430 TVANVEAAGN
+1430 TVANVETAGN

-1596 TAPMTD
+1596 TAPLTD
-1602 GSATFDVSTLA
+1602 GSATFDVSSLA

>member
-51 NAANMQRVT
+51 NAANMTRVT
-60 TQHHSGSYSF
+60 TQHNTGTWCF
-70 QFSAQSTAANGN
+70 QFASNTSASNGN
-82 YNQYLITPELNCPNG
+82 YNQYLISPELNCPNG
-97 TFLEFYYKK
+97 MHLNFKYRKHSNWVNER
-106 QSQHANAYF
+106 F

-120 STNANPTSFTWI
+120 ATTADVSSFTWLGYTTTTSG
-132 SNDTLPYSTVGD
+132 SNTTVWTD
-144 AWFRYAANLPA
+144 YDINLPA

-161 INYYHNSS
+161 INYDSYLGTGTSNY
-169 SLVYNKF
+169 LYI
-176 FVDDFILSAGSSCMP
+176 DDIEMAADASCMP
-191 VTNLEVSVATQSS
+191 VTNLQVISS
-204 LTLSWTDT
+204 TIGSLQLSWTDN
-212 QNDDGVTYMVYDMS
+212 QNGSGTTYTVFDIS
-226 DTTLITDTVS
+226 DTTVMADSVT
-236 GTTFTVTGLEPNTE
+236 GTTYVVTGLESNSE
-250 YTFGVVAD
+250 YTFGVVAS
-258 CGGGNY
+258 CGSGQY
-264 STRVSTTGHTDC
+264 STRVSVTGHTAC
-276 GMVGDDELPW
+276 GIVGDDEMPW
-286 GDDFNTYG
+286 GDNFDSYSDG
-294 SVGLTD
+294 SVSDL
-300 IPCYQ
+300 PCYK
-305 SLNYGYNGNLVY
+305 SLNYGYSSNTDY
-317 PGISTIPGTDGNTQ
+317 PKIGVTDGVDGVNS
-331 NKAMVFK
+331 KAMVLRV
-338 CRGTV
+338 RGTS
-343 QYQVAILPQ
+343 QYELAILPE
-352 FESIGNKTVVFNI
+352 FESLYDKSVVFDV
-365 KDNGVFNYATSETE
+365 KDNGTYYNGDVLYTE
-379 YHGVVEVGVMSDPA
+379 VLEVGVMTDPTNQA
-393 DQTTFT
+393 TFT
-399 AIQTFTGLNA
+399 TVQTFSGMNA
-409 TWAEKTVDLS
+409 TWVEKTVDLS
-419 SYTGTGLH
+419 TYSGNGYY

-435 MPNTSSSENP
+435 QANTNGTL
-445 VYIDNL
+445 YIDNL

-472 NDATVHIGD
+472 NDAMVHIGD

-502 IVITDIDTTNYTA
+502 IVITDIDTANYTA

-610 QNTLCVLPAFDVP
+610 QNTMCVLPGFDVP

-659 ASYVGTAYAYSATG
+659 ASYVGTAYAYSTTG

-702 VVDDIVVTVAPNCPQ
+702 VVDDIVVSVAPNCPQ

-793 VTMQFSTQCTAIGEN
+793 VTMQFRTQCTAIGEN

-874 ALPWFDNNLSN
+874 ALPWFANNLSD
-885 LQLTFAVRRTDAQA
+885 LQLNFAVRRTDAQA

-932 TVTFASFTT
+932 TVTFAGFTT

-972 CDTTTEGVTVT
+972 SDTTTEGVTVT

-994 LYLDGSAAGIE
+994 LYLDGSTTGIE
-1005 VNGNTYT
+1005 VIGNTYT

-1108 YSMAKLPQFA
+1108 YSMAKLPQFT

-1124 TISFRYKVSINASDS
+1124 TLSFRYKVSINASDS
-1139 RIIVGVAGEGNDT
+1139 RIIVGVAGDGNDT

-1188 LVVSGDN
+1188 LVAGGDN

-1299 LPYNTGFET
+1299 LPYNTGFDT

-1377 KAKGEPTTIDC
+1377 KAKGEPTTIGC

-1399 NAPVTDITSIPSS
+1399 DAPVTDITSIPSS

-1571 TNIVTVSAGAMH
+1571 TDIVTVSAGAMH